1 MRTKKDKL
9 ADELAQQVEC
19 CKGLFNELQ
28 QCRQQVRQLREAC
41 EAALLLA
48 DADGNLPDNGEYQGG
63 AIADQ
68 IRCALED
75 TATGGITRH
84 SKDS

>member
-19 CKGLFNELQ
+19 CKGLFNELR
-28 QCRQQVRQLREAC
+28 QCRQDVRRLREAC
-41 EAALLLA
+41 EAALLLT
-48 DADGNLPDNGEYQGG
+48 DADGSLPDNGEYHGG

-75 TATGGITRH
+75 TRTGGITQA